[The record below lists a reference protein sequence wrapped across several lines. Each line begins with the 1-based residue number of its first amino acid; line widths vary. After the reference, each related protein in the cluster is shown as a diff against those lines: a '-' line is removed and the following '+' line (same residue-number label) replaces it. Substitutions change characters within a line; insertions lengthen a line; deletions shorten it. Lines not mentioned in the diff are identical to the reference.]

1 MKNSVLKGFLSICFV
16 FYLTS
21 PGLHAQEAVEKGTLL
36 LDLTF
41 HQTNDEIPVL
51 KALTR
56 TKIEKKFR
64 PVKGVN
70 VNFFIGEESEAGF
83 LGRMR
88 SNEEGVG
95 LIEIPAQF
103 KDRLNADSTYYF
115 IATVTEDEKFE
126 DTSSE
131 IEIFKA
137 KIEVTYAEDGEEKS
151 VSGKLLALGDS
162 GWVEVPAVEMKF
174 VVDRYFQDLS
184 ITEDYLETDEFGEAS
199 ADFLITI
206 PGDENGNINVGAKI
220 EDHELYG
227 SLTFSEAKQWGTP
240 LILDDSFAE
249 RTLWATRDKTPVWLL
264 VIANIIIISVWSVIF
279 YLAYQLIL
287 MRRIGKAQ

>member
-41 HQTNDEIPVL
+41 HQTNDDMPVL

-115 IATVTEDEKFE
+115 IATVIEDEKFE

-131 IEIFKA
+131 IEIYKA
-137 KIEVTYAEDGEEKS
+137 KIEVTYAEDEEEKS

-174 VVDRYFQDLS
+174 IVDRYFQDLS

-206 PGDENGNINVGAKI
+206 PGDGNGNINVGAKI

-227 SLTFSEAKQWGTP
+227 SLTFTEAKQWGTP
-240 LILDDSFAE
+240 LIADDSFAQ

-264 VIANIIIISVWSVIF
+264 VIANIIILSVWSAIF

-287 MRRIGKAQ
+287 IRRIGKAQ

>member
-1 MKNSVLKGFLSICFV
+1 MKISVLIGFLSICFV
-16 FYLTS
+16 FCLTS
-21 PGLHAQEAVEKGTLL
+21 LSLQAQEAVEKGTLL

-41 HQTNDEIPVL
+41 HQTNEEMPVL

-70 VNFFIGEESEAGF
+70 VNFFIGEENEAGF

-88 SNEEGVG
+88 SNEDGVG
-95 LIEIPAQF
+95 SIEIPAKF
-103 KDRLNADSTYYF
+103 KEKLNSDSTYYF
-115 IATVTEDEKFE
+115 IATVTEDGKFE

-137 KIEVTYAEDGEEKS
+137 KIEVSYAEDGEEKS

-184 ITEDYLETDEFGEAS
+184 ITEDYLETDEYGEAS
-199 ADFLITI
+199 SDFLITI
-206 PGDENGNINVGAKI
+206 PGDENGNINVGAKV

-227 SLTFSEAKQWGTP
+227 SLTFTEAKPWGTP
-240 LILDDSFAE
+240 LIADDSFAE
-249 RTLWATRDKTPVWLL
+249 RTLWATRDKTPIWLL
-264 VIANIIIISVWSVIF
+264 AAANIIILSVWAVIF

-287 MRRIGKAQ
+287 IRRIGKAQ

>member
-41 HQTNDEIPVL
+41 HQTNDEMPVL

-56 TKIEKKFR
+56 TRIEKKFR

-131 IEIFKA
+131 IEIYKA

-199 ADFLITI
+199 SDFLISI
-206 PGDENGNINVGAKI
+206 PGDGNGNINVGAKI

-227 SLTFSEAKQWGTP
+227 SLTFTEAKQWGTP
-240 LILDDSFAE
+240 LIADDSFAQ

-264 VIANIIIISVWSVIF
+264 VIANIIILSVWSVIF

-287 MRRIGKAQ
+287 IRRIGKAQ

>member
-1 MKNSVLKGFLSICFV
+1 MKNSALKGFLSICFV
-16 FYLTS
+16 FCLTAPS
-21 PGLHAQEAVEKGTLL
+21 LQAQEAVEKGTLL

-41 HQTNDEIPVL
+41 HQTNDEMPVL

-70 VNFFIGEESEAGF
+70 VNFFIGEESQEGF

-88 SNEEGVG
+88 SNEDGVG

-103 KDRLNADSTYYF
+103 KERLNSDSTYYF

-126 DTSSE
+126 DASSE
-131 IEIFKA
+131 IEIVKA
-137 KIEVTYAEDGEEKS
+137 KIEVTYAENGEEKS

-162 GWVEVPAVEMKF
+162 GWAEVPAVEMKF
-174 VVDRYFQDLS
+174 VVDRYFLDLS

-199 ADFLITI
+199 SDFLITI

-227 SLTFSEAKQWGTP
+227 SLTFTEPKQWGTP
-240 LILDDSFAE
+240 LIADDSFAE

-264 VIANIIIISVWSVIF
+264 AIANIIILSVWSVIF

-287 MRRIGKAQ
+287 IRRIGKAQ